1 MCIIAERSEHG
12 KALRMHGATMREVL
26 VFTLILMLGEGADVR
41 RTRCSSSEFENVLD
55 KHL

>member
-1 MCIIAERSEHG
+1 MCIIAERGEHG

-41 RTRCSSSEFENVLD
+41 RTRCSSSEFENVPD